1 MGKHTG
7 WMAVATLALVLV
19 VGTVSAEAQ
28 QGALY
33 EVTENMYLLDAS
45 GNPVAGL
52 VGAVSRI
59 ADASLSGWAA
69 LGTPLCPTD
78 ILWVVP
84 TATKCTVNAKGVD
97 NLSLVAGPNQWK
109 GGVEGTYTLVVQDD
123 NAVDAAE
130 FVIETGSFSGRMDL
144 AARPLGSVVGEF
156 KPCAAEASCTGN
168 PFTGRFR
175 LPFKIDSLGRKVPP
189 RRWEPAYYLKDDG
202 RLMYVQPGEY
212 SLGYATVKIELTFP
226 APTTTSATTSSL
238 TGVSLTEETSL
249 TTTEVSTGGL
259 LQ

>member
-1 MGKHTG
+1 MD
-7 WMAVATLALVLV
+7 ATKLLGRWITATALGCVVL
-19 VGTVSAEAQ
+19 GGAAAADAQTV

-33 EVTENMYLLDAS
+33 EVTENMYLLDAT
-45 GNPVAGL
+45 GTPVASL
-52 VGAVSRI
+52 ATAVSRV

-69 LGTPLCPTD
+69 LGTPLCPTE

-84 TATKCTVNAKGVD
+84 TATKCTVNAKGMD
-97 NLSLVAGPNQWK
+97 NLSLVPGPDQWK

-156 KPCAAEASCTGN
+156 KPCAATEGCTGA

-175 LPFKIDSLGRKVPP
+175 LPFKIDSYGRKVPP
-189 RRWEPAYYLKDDG
+189 RRWEPAYYLQDDG
-202 RLMYVQPGEY
+202 VRLTYVRPGEY
-212 SLGYATVKIELTFP
+212 SLGYATVKIELNFP
-226 APTTTSATTSSL
+226 AP
-238 TGVSLTEETSL
+238 
-249 TTTEVSTGGL
+249 
-259 LQ
+259 Q